1 MLSRY
6 DYTLD
11 PPLHKMTRLVG
22 YKYIIRSLEERFT
35 ILIFYILFFIIY
47 MFSEHLFLKYSFIFS
62 L

>member
-35 ILIFYILFFIIY
+35 ILIFYYIYVFRAFISKIFFY
-47 MFSEHLFLKYSFIFS
+47 FLS
-62 L
+62 LKK

>member
-11 PPLHKMTRLVG
+11 PPLHKMTRLVD

-35 ILIFYILFFIIY
+35 ILIFYYIYVFRAFISKIFFY
-47 MFSEHLFLKYSFIFS
+47 FLS
-62 L
+62 LKK

>member
-35 ILIFYILFFIIY
+35 IFIFYYIYVFRAFISKIFFY
-47 MFSEHLFLKYSFIFS
+47 FLS
-62 L
+62 LKK